1 MHFDAKDLRQGGEAR
16 TLFPFSPSPS
26 RTHRV
31 IKLGPLP
38 QKARVLL
45 EGEASK
51 PGVPGE
57 LQVYVPQCFSVVQTY
72 QRWPE
77 IYLNAF

>member
-31 IKLGPLP
+31 IELGPLP
-38 QKARVLL
+38 QKARALL

-51 PGVPGE
+51 PGISGE
-57 LQVYVPQCFSVVQTY
+57 LQVYVPTVFLCGSDL
-72 QRWPE
+72 PKM
-77 IYLNAF
+77 A